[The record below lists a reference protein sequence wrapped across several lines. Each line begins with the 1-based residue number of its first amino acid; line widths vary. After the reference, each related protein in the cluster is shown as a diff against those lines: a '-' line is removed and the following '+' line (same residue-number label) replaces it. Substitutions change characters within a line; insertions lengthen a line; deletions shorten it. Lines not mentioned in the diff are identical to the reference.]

1 MLRIVMTFVLLTIVG
16 CEYLDAAMGVSV
28 DPKTKVVT
36 VDPAGGPA
44 GTVLGVAKDAG
55 SGTPIGAIASVGLL
69 IINLY
74 QGFRSKALKDA
85 LVSTAVAVEGFAS
98 SPEGAAV
105 GKVLKS
111 RLANQ
116 HGHDNVG
123 RVMSAVVK
131 RLPKKT
137 A

>member
-1 MLRIVMTFVLLTIVG
+1 MLRIVMTAVLLVMVG
-16 CEYLDAAMGVSV
+16 CEYLDAAFGVKV
-28 DPKTKVVT
+28 DEKTKVVT
-36 VDPAGGPA
+36 VDPNGGPA

-74 QGFRSKALKDA
+74 QGFRGKALKDA
-85 LVSTAVAVEGFAS
+85 LISTAVAVEGFTK

-105 GKVLKS
+105 AGVLKS

-123 RVMSAVVK
+123 RVMNAVVK
-131 RLPKKT
+131 RFPKK
-137 A
+137 AA